1 MSAVASLVSTE
12 WLASQLDDDGL
23 RLVDGSYHLPG
34 LGRDAAAEHAAC
46 HIPGATFLDIDVV
59 ADPEPEGA
67 LHHMLPS
74 PERFAEQVGA
84 LGIGNRHRVVAYDS
98 RGLYSAAR
106 VWWMFT
112 LFGQDRVSVLD
123 GGLAKWLAE
132 GRPVE
137 RGPVA
142 RTPEPYA
149 PGVRRDLVRRWQ
161 EVRANLDSGAAQVI
175 DARTPERFSGRE
187 TDPYPGVRSGGHIP
201 GSRNLAWA
209 ALLDGD
215 GTMPAPDEIARRFAA
230 AGLEPTGPVI
240 TTCGSGVTACIL
252 ALGLTLMGRGDW
264 AVYDGSWAE
273 WGTREGLPI
282 AKD

>member
-1 MSAVASLVSTE
+1 MSVAPLVSTE
-12 WLASQLDDDGL
+12 WLATRLDDDGL
-23 RLVDGSYHLPG
+23 CLVDGSYHLAG

-46 HIPGATFLDIDVV
+46 HVPGAIFLDIDVV
-59 ADPEPEGA
+59 ADPDPEAA

-74 PERFAEQVGA
+74 PERFAEQVGG
-84 LGIGNRHRVVAYDS
+84 LGIGNRHHVVAYDS

-112 LFGQDRVSVLD
+112 LFGHHRVSVLD
-123 GGLAKWLAE
+123 GGMAKWLAE

-137 RGPVA
+137 RGPVVRA
-142 RTPEPYA
+142 PELYA
-149 PGVRRDLVRRWQ
+149 PGVSRDLVRHWR

-175 DARTPERFSGRE
+175 DARTPERFSGAE

-201 GSRNLAWA
+201 GSRNLPWA

-215 GTMPAPDEIARRFAA
+215 GTMPAPDEIGRRFAA
-230 AGLEPTGPVI
+230 AGLEPSRPVI

-252 ALGLTLMGRGDW
+252 ALGLTLIGRGDW

-273 WGTREGLPI
+273 WGAREGLPI
-282 AKD
+282 EKD